1 MSEALQ
7 TILDHREFP
16 RGKCWEEVL
25 FEANETIL
33 REGDTSRD
41 LYLIIK
47 GVVRVNI
54 SVDVSPG
61 QHLESGLMEMTHGET
76 FGELNLFGLADRVA
90 SVVALSTTQLIR
102 INGAALTAFM
112 DKYPELGYPVLKD
125 YLIKNADMLRTA
137 KERISELYAD
147 KLSHE

>member
-7 TILDHREFP
+7 TILDHKEFA
-16 RGKCWEEVL
+16 RGRCWKEVL

-33 REGDTSRD
+33 REGDSSRD

-47 GVVRVNI
+47 GVVRVNMA
-54 SVDVSPG
+54 VDVAPG

-76 FGELNLFGLADRVA
+76 FGELNLFGLADRIA
-90 SVVALSTTQLIR
+90 SVVALSTTRLIC

-112 DKYPELGYPVLKD
+112 DKYPEFGYPVLKD
-125 YLIKNADMLRTA
+125 YLIKHADMLRTA
-137 KERISELYAD
+137 KARISELYAD